1 MSFLPLLVAALMLSV
16 VVVLGLG
23 IFNMTKSG
31 EEAER
36 RSGRL
41 MSWRIVLQALAIL
54 LVGLMMVMT
63 KKG

>member
-1 MSFLPLLVAALMLSV
+1 MSLLPLLVAALMLGV
-16 VVVLGLG
+16 LVVLGLG

-41 MSWRIVLQALAIL
+41 MSWRVALQAGAIL
-54 LVGLMMVMT
+54 LLGLLMVMT
-63 KKG
+63 KR